1 MNITIN
7 KCPNMNKEK
16 EREDWDSNTEY
27 KNVNTIGKLIKA
39 KFSILDCFPNLDI
52 GGPRFKNH
60 NKSFKLGYTTYLAF
74 IAGAITLEDNEE
86 IEKLLKPIRDNIH
99 ELNNDSSTFNKY
111 KIRSDLSSLL
121 KDGRL
126 NFERRKFI
134 MDKLLEK
141 SKEQFTSENI
151 NIKNSD
157 FIRGLIASKKDLIEL
172 FDLNGS
178 EYFGGYVASVLRNGI
193 PREEVTYSEFE
204 KFINDIITENSEKY
218 NNLKKFLENHER
230 IKAEQVPERLK
241 QLSEYFANIKNI
253 IDGKSEEHNIV
264 EDKKQ
269 FESFLIYFGD
279 ETINPNLHEEIG
291 YFRFFSKAICIT
303 KKNGEC
309 VLDDETETRF
319 YEQLYNDAF
328 DQVYYKNENKI
339 NIGGSRKRN
348 NRRNSRKR
356 NSRRR
361 NSRRRNSRRRNSRRR
376 ISKRRISRRSRR
388 ISRRRNNRSIKKR
401 NN

>member
-1 MNITIN
+1 MNEQIN
-7 KCPNMNKEK
+7 NCPNINNEK
-16 EREDWDSNTEY
+16 KREEWSSNTKY
-27 KNVNTIGKLIKA
+27 DDIKTISELIKA

-52 GGPRFKNH
+52 GGVRFQNH
-60 NKSFKLGYTTYLAF
+60 NMSFKLGYTTYLAF
-74 IAGAITLEDNEE
+74 IAGAITLESNDT
-86 IEKLLKPIRDNIH
+86 ISKLLEPIRKNINQ
-99 ELNNDSSTFNKY
+99 LNNNSSTFNKY
-111 KIRSDLSSLL
+111 EIKLALSSLL

-134 MDKLLEK
+134 MDKLLDK
-141 SKEQFTSENI
+141 SKLKFETKNEKIQKSE
-151 NIKNSD
+151 
-157 FIRGLIASKKDLIEL
+157 FIRGIISSKKDLIEL

-361 NSRRRNSRRRNSRRR
+361 NSRRRNSRRR